1 MQERLETIQVI
12 NPLPSFATANEYHAV
27 TASDVELLRKIKM
40 ITNRGNDAEIKSLK
54 NGELAVYETKKKR
67 I

>member
-1 MQERLETIQVI
+1 MQERLETIQTS
-12 NPLPSFATANEYHAV
+12 NSPPLFTTANEYSAI
-27 TASDVELLRKIKM
+27 TASDVELLQKIKM